1 MAILSLALKSLLNR
15 RFTVTLILV
24 SIALSSSLLLGVERL
39 RVESRNS
46 FANTISGTDLVVGAR
61 SGAINLLLYSVFR
74 IGDATNNISW
84 QSYKKFAQHPM
95 VNWTIPISLGD
106 SHRGFRVMGTNP
118 DYFRHYR
125 YAQKRSLTLHQGQH
139 FEQVYHAVLGHEV
152 AQKLNYRVG
161 QKIIIAHGAG
171 KTSFTL
177 HDDKPF
183 EVVGILS
190 PTGTPVDR
198 TIHVPLE
205 GIEAIH
211 KDWVA
216 GRQVAGRN
224 ISAEEALQKDL
235 TPKSITAFLVGL
247 KSKIAT
253 FRVQREINDYRK
265 EPLLAILPGV
275 ALQQLWDLMS
285 VAENAL
291 LVVTALVVAVGLIGM
306 LTVML
311 AGLNERRRE
320 MAILRSVGA
329 RPGHIL
335 LLVTGES
342 LLLSL
347 VGVTIGLLLLYGGLY
362 LTQPY
367 VESHYGLYL
376 PINLPSIREWFMLGL
391 VGTSGLIIGL
401 IPGYRAYRYS
411 LADGMSIRI

>member
-1 MAILSLALKSLLNR
+1 MAILSLAFRSLLNR
-15 RFTVTLILV
+15 RFTATLILV
-24 SIALSSSLLLGVERL
+24 SIALSVSLLLGVERL

-61 SGAINLLLYSVFR
+61 SGAINLMLYSVFR

-84 QSYKKFAQHPM
+84 KSYQKFADHSL
-95 VNWTIPISLGD
+95 VKWTIPISLGD
-106 SHRGFRVMGTNP
+106 SHLGYRVMGTNQ
-118 DYFRHYR
+118 DYFQHYK
-125 YAQKRSLTLHQGQH
+125 YARKRSLTFDQGQP

-152 AQKLNYRVG
+152 AEKLNYHLG
-161 QKIIIAHGAG
+161 QKIVIAHGAG
-171 KTSFTL
+171 KTSFTM

-183 EVVGILS
+183 EVVGILK

-198 TIHVPLE
+198 TVHVPLE

-211 KDWVA
+211 KDWIA
-216 GRQVAGRN
+216 GRQAPGLN
-224 ISAEEALQKDL
+224 LSAEDTLKTDL
-235 TPKSITAFLVGL
+235 TPKQITAFMIGL
-247 KSKIAT
+247 KSKLAT
-253 FRVQREINDYRK
+253 FRVAREINDYRK

-291 LVVTALVVAVGLIGM
+291 LVVTILVVAVGLTGM

-311 AGLNERRRE
+311 AGLNERRHE

-329 RPGHIL
+329 RPGHVL

-347 VGVTIGLLLLYGGLY
+347 VGMALGLILLYLGLLIA
-362 LTQPY
+362 QPFI
-367 VESHYGLYL
+367 EANYGLHI
-376 PINLPSIREWFMLGL
+376 PIDFPSIREWMILGL

-401 IPGYRAYRYS
+401 IPGFRAYRYS
-411 LADGMSIRI
+411 LSDGMSIRL